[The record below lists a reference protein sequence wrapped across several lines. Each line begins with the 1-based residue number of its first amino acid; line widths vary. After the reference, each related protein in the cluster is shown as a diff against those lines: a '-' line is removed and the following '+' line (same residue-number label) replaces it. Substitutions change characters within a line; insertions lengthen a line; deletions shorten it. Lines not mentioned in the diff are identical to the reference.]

1 MLTGAALSNERGTLE
16 AKVET
21 LSQENRTLKTS
32 LETEVDTVRIKAK
45 LVSDLTQTV
54 ATLKQKLNEEE
65 KERKDIENELK
76 GIQVCTFQSF
86 VASFPVLP
94 LSVTSCSVFGERL
107 STNNASS

>member
-1 MLTGAALSNERGTLE
+1 M
-16 AKVET
+16 ET

-54 ATLKQKLNEEE
+54 STLKQKLNEEE

-94 LSVTSCSVFGERL
+94 LSLTACSVFGEKL